1 MRSVE
6 RSQLS
11 NIVALSVFGAA
22 LALVI
27 ASCGRQASPT
37 SPGAVGGSRP
47 PGAVPCPEWPCGT
60 PTPTPTPTPPRKE
73 EGCTPG
79 YWKQEQHLDSWTA
92 PYTPTTLFNDVF
104 ADAFAGMTLV
114 QVLELQGGGLDA
126 LGRHAVAALLSAASP
141 EVDYAMSVA
150 DVIAAFDATYASGD
164 YETLKN
170 RLDVLNNQTC
180 PLD

>member
-1 MRSVE
+1 MRLVE

-11 NIVALSVFGAA
+11 TVVALSVFGAA

-27 ASCGRQASPT
+27 ASCGGQANPT
-37 SPGAVGGSRP
+37 SPGAIGGSGPR
-47 PGAVPCPEWPCGT
+47 AVACPEWPCGT
-60 PTPTPTPTPPRKE
+60 PTPTPTPTPPQKG

-92 PYTPTTLFNDVF
+92 PYAPTTLFNDVF
-104 ADAFAGMTLV
+104 ADAFPGMTLV
-114 QVLELQGGGLDA
+114 QVLKLEGAGLNA

-141 EVDYAMSVA
+141 EVDYQMSVA
-150 DVIAAFDATYASGD
+150 DVIGAFDAAYASGD